1 MKLRVYKILLFC
13 FFLPGVALA
22 DNISFTGSAPAEV
35 LAGQQFRLVYTVNAE
50 AGNFIAPEIKGFT
63 ILAGPTQSS
72 SSSIQIINNQVSRS
86 FSYTFTYTLIAQQ
99 DGTFTIPPAR
109 VSAGGKQY
117 SSNSVTVRVRP
128 ATSPPPGTAAP
139 QDQQAPGTISSR
151 DVFLRATVDKT
162 DPYQGEQII
171 VTYRLY
177 TRIPVSNY
185 HIEQAPSTTG
195 FWAEELSR
203 DRTRLLQYTDVVDG
217 QQYTVAELRKVALF
231 PQRSGTLRIEPLEVE
246 IVARVQQQ
254 QQRRRTGDP
263 FFDSFFD
270 DPFFGRRTQNVQHTL
285 RSNALN
291 INVKPLPVQNRP
303 AQFSGAVGDFK
314 VSATVDKTEPAA
326 NDPINLKVVISGKG
340 NIRLID
346 KLNFQFPPS
355 FEVYDPKISTDVQAT
370 QAGVSGTRTLEYLI
384 IPRSAGNFSIKPAAF
399 SYFHPIREQYITMNT
414 PEFNFSIARGEGM
427 DMATGIAAG
436 DQQAIQYIASD
447 IRFIRQGPF
456 RLQTI
461 GSYFFGSV
469 KFYVLYLSP
478 LLLFGLFVALLQ
490 NHIKNN
496 NDIARVKIRR
506 ATRIARK
513 RLKQA
518 DEFLKLRMDEKFFNE
533 LSQALWGY
541 LSDKFNLPLAELSL
555 ETVRSRLES
564 RSVNTEI
571 INDFIGVLEQCEFAR
586 FAPGEKSQTMDELYQ
601 RALALITRIEKEL
614 K

>member
-1 MKLRVYKILLFC
+1 MKLRIYKILLLC
-13 FFLPGVALA
+13 FFLPRLALA
-22 DNISFTGSAPAEV
+22 DNISFSGSAPAEV

-50 AGNFIAPEIKGFT
+50 AENFTAPEIKGFA

-86 FSYTFTYTLIAQQ
+86 FSYTFTYTLVAQQ
-99 DGTFTIPPAR
+99 EGTFTIPPAR
-109 VSAGGKQY
+109 LSAGGKQY
-117 SSNSVTVRVRP
+117 SSNAVTIKVRP
-128 ATSPPPGTAAP
+128 ATSPPPGTTAP
-139 QDQQAPGTISSR
+139 KDQQAPGTISSK

-162 DPYQGEQII
+162 NPYQGEQII

-195 FWAEELSR
+195 FWSEELSR

-263 FFDSFFD
+263 FFDNFFD

-314 VSATVDKTEPAA
+314 ISATVDKTEPAA

-355 FEVYDPKISTDVQAT
+355 FEVYDPKISTDVQVT
-370 QAGVSGTRTLEYLI
+370 PTGVSGTRTLEYLI

-414 PEFNFSIARGEGM
+414 PEFNFSIVRGEGM

-469 KFYVLYLSP
+469 KFYALYLSP
-478 LLLFGLFVALLQ
+478 LVFFGLFVALLQ

-496 NDIARVKIRR
+496 TDIARVKIRR

-555 ETVRSRLES
+555 ETVRSRLEN